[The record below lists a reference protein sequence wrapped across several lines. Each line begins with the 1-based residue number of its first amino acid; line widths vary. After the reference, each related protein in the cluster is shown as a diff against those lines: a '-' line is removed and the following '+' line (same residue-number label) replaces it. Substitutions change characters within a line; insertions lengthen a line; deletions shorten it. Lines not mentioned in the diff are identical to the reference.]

1 MKVINGHRYLELH
14 ELQAAGISYERLVK
28 AKQRGSAGYEFMKDP
43 ADQRKLLV
51 GYDALKP
58 TVRAIVDALQG
69 EAVADSRKVEWVSL
83 LEPEA
88 ADLALLRAHRLPDG
102 SGLPQGTISSS
113 ARACALLRLV
123 NSTSVKHMRAWGYA
137 SAAEWYAD
145 VLDLVRKEALPLPS
159 KNHRALLTK
168 GRELAQGDALCVVSK
183 RFGNANARKIGE
195 AQAAWLV
202 SMYAQPTK
210 PDTAKVALRYN
221 AEAQERGWPALT
233 ESAIRIHLL
242 RPDVK
247 PLWYVGRHG
256 TAAWKNKY
264 EHIMK
269 LEGPTFRDAMWC
281 SDGTKLNYFYQGQGG
296 MVASMQ
302 VYVVMDVYSEAIIG
316 QAIAK
321 SEDFKMQSTAFK
333 AALKFSGHKPMQLL
347 YDGQSGHKK
356 AEQQEFFKR
365 AVELHFKAEPYNA
378 KSKPV
383 ESLIGRMQR
392 EVMKDRWFFTGAN
405 ITAKR
410 LDSRPNMEFIE
421 AHRDMLPTLE
431 QVLVFVEQDIA
442 AWNARPHPKTGKARI
457 AMYQESSTQAKPIGF
472 LDMVD
477 LFWHTTARPVAYTN
491 QGIKLEIGAHRFHY
505 EVMRDGAPCIEFM
518 RRWTNARFRVKYDIE
533 QLDQVLLYREDE
545 SGELRY
551 VASAETKRAYHRAA
565 VDLVPGERAEI
576 DANLAL
582 RKEQQARIKAELE
595 ELRNMSGIDPETLVE
610 LGPYALKE
618 AVNAAEAVML
628 TRGNR
633 NDDDDYEA
641 INLNDQL

>member
-43 ADQRKLLV
+43 SDQRKLLV

-316 QAIAK
+316 HSVAAK
-321 SEDFKMQSTAFK
+321 EEFDMQSMAIK
-333 AALKFSGHKPMQLL
+333 AAVKLAGHKPLQLL
-347 YDGQSGHKK
+347 YDNQSGHKM
-356 AEQQEFFKR
+356 AMQQEFFSRLSK
-365 AVELHFKAEPYNA
+365 LHFPAQPYNA

-383 ESLIGRMQR
+383 ESLIGRMQK
-392 EVMKDRWFFTGAN
+392 EVMRDRWFFTGQN
-405 ITAKR
+405 ITAR
-410 LDSRPNMEFIE
+410 TLDSRPNMEFIE
-421 AHRDMLPTLE
+421 AHRDQLPTLE
-431 QVLVFVEQDIA
+431 EVTRYVAEDIA
-442 AWNARPHPKTGKARI
+442 RWNSMSHPKSGKARM
-457 AMYQESSTQAKPIGF
+457 AMYQESTNPQAKAIDF
-472 LDMVD
+472 LDMVE
-477 LFWHTTARPVAYTN
+477 LFWHITPSSSRYTN
-491 QGIKLEIGAHRFHY
+491 QGIRFERGGHRFEY
-505 EVMRDGAPCIEFM
+505 EVYTDGAPSIEFL
-518 RRWTNARFRVKYDIE
+518 RRWTGASFRIKFDHE
-533 QLDQVLLYREDE
+533 DLSRVLLYREDE
-545 SGELRY
+545 AGELRF
-551 VASAETKRAYHRAA
+551 VAIADAKRAYHRAA
-565 VDLVPGERAEI
+565 VDLLPGERAEI
-576 DANLAL
+576 DVNLAL

-595 ELRNMSGIDPETLVE
+595 ELRNISGIDPETLVE
-610 LGPYALKE
+610 LGPRAPKD
-618 AVNAAEAVML
+618 AANAAEATL
-628 TRGNR
+628 LAHR
-633 NDDDDYEA
+633 NEDDGYDA
-641 INLNDQL
+641 IDIHDQL